1 MIGKE
6 IGPYRITGKIGQGG
20 MGIVFKGFH
29 VKLEQEVAIKVL
41 APEFSQDPGMRDRFI
56 HEAKI
61 QAKISH
67 PNVVNVFNYVEED
80 GNLFLVMEYI
90 RGDTL
95 ENRLKRDGRLPNAA
109 AVCISMLSALDF
121 MHARGI
127 IHRDIKPGNIMF
139 LEDGSVKVMDFG
151 IAKVAGEKGQT
162 KTGMRLGTLW
172 YMSPEQIRGEEAS
185 VSSDLYSVGV
195 TLYQMATGRIPF
207 GGDSEYKVMKAHLE
221 EKPVPP
227 WDLDPSIS
235 RDLGR
240 IILKAIAKERKDRY
254 QSARDFA
261 ADLGALEAP
270 GAAPANVSR
279 AAPERSGIDW
289 QQMLAPLFRLDRKY
303 LLIALLCLGMI
314 LIIAGLFMS
323 LRHKKESVFPVTKSA
338 PSSPAPSAS
347 SPSVVR
353 EPAAHS
359 EPEPVPAPADQAV
372 IAPGKQPKTSLK
384 KSVMKKKTR
393 PARKP
398 QAGRQS
404 RERVEREEPEGMGEW
419 VIDK

>member
-41 APEFSQDPGMRDRFI
+41 APEFSQDPAMRDRFI

-109 AVCISMLSALDF
+109 TVCISMLSALDF

-227 WDLDPSIS
+227 WEIDPHIS
-235 RDLGR
+235 RDMGR

-270 GAAPANVSR
+270 GAAPANFSR
-279 AAPERSGIDW
+279 SAPERSGIDW
-289 QQMLAPLFRLDRKY
+289 QGILAPLCRLDRKY

-338 PSSPAPSAS
+338 PSSPAPPSSLPSAL
-347 SPSVVR
+347 
-353 EPAAHS
+353 
-359 EPEPVPAPADQAV
+359 PVPAPVPAPVDQAV
-372 IAPGKQPKTSLK
+372 VTPEKQPKEMPK
-384 KSVMKKKTR
+384 KYVQKKNQACPETA
-393 PARKP
+393 ARK
-398 QAGRQS
+398 AAS
-404 RERVEREEPEGMGEW
+404 
-419 VIDK
+419 